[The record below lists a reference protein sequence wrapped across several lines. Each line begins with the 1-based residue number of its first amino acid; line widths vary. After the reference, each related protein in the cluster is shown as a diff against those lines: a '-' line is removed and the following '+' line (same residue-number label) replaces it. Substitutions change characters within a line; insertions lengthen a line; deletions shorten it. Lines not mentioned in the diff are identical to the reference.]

1 VKRRIAMKTIAQV
14 GSAIALG
21 MTVIP
26 ALLVMSGAL
35 TLEANRV
42 WMTVGAVLWFVA
54 TPFWMKKNE

>member
-1 VKRRIAMKTIAQV
+1 MKTIAQV